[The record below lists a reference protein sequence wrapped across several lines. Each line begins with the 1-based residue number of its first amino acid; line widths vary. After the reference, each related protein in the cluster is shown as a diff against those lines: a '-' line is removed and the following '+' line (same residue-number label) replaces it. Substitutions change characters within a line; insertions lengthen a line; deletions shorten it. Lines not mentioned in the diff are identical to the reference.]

1 MRSDRVRLICGW
13 TAVAFSTGLACFW
26 AFWGIIENFH
36 EGWYGDSAL
45 WNLGLMFVQYLS
57 PMLLFVA
64 MCLVSIRWKWVGG
77 ILHLAA
83 ALAALSFFRYST
95 VVVLIAA
102 TLFLIGLLYV
112 TGLVRPRKVAAAIVL
127 GLPLLVVLAFGIEPA
142 IRVAGRMDDGNR
154 GLRLVEGN
162 SLRLEWAPQGPG
174 WPDEGVNW
182 KEATRRCRY
191 LSADG
196 STLADTPQDVWR
208 LPTVVEEKSMARHGQ
223 NCGGVWDEGL
233 GKASYLIAP
242 DKESPLWNTRS
253 KVIYWWTATEVDE
266 ERAYMIVYDGRVWP
280 RQKRFAPAYF
290 SFRAVRDV
298 KTDRQTSGSAAK
310 GTLLLSQASRPG

>member
-1 MRSDRVRLICGW
+1 MRLDRVRLICGW

-36 EGWYGDSAL
+36 EGWYGESAL
-45 WNLGLMFVQYLS
+45 WNLGLMFVQYRS

-64 MCLVSIRWKWVGG
+64 VGLVSIRWKWVGG
-77 ILHLAA
+77 VIHLAA
-83 ALAALSFFRYST
+83 ALAALGFFRPRYLAVT
-95 VVVLIAA
+95 VLIA
-102 TLFLIGLLYV
+102 TPLLLIGLLYV
-112 TGLVRPRKVAAAIVL
+112 AGLVRPRRVAAAIVL
-127 GLPLLVVLAFGIEPA
+127 GLPLLVVIAFGVEPA
-142 IRVAGRMDDGNR
+142 IRVPGRMDDSNR

-162 SLRLEWAPQGPG
+162 GLRLEWAPQGPG
-174 WPDEGVNW
+174 WPDEGVTW
-182 KEATRRCRY
+182 MEAKRRCRY

-208 LPTVVEEKSMARHGQ
+208 LPTVEEAVKSMARHGQ

-233 GKASYLIAP
+233 GKASYLITP

-266 ERAYMIVYDGRVWP
+266 ERAYMIVYDGKVWP

-298 KTDRQTSGSAAK
+298 NANR
-310 GTLLLSQASRPG
+310 